1 MNTAEKATVISVPIA
16 VVGAVITLL
25 AWQFPRPTADP
36 SPRLPRAA
44 SPSTVGTTGATAQ
57 PDSGPSVSSSGTPLK
72 YLDTIEAQSGAGY
85 LRQLPRALTG
95 RPGYDHPIVI
105 ACTQNTA
112 ADKVHEVTYS
122 LRGRYLD
129 FSATV
134 RPYFNELKDSKVWV
148 YAVVGTQQ
156 RDGTINR
163 VGKGNQLDATMDA
176 PAPVKASVE
185 GGQELTIQVRCE
197 WPDGVVVLTA
207 AALTPTG

>member
-1 MNTAEKATVISVPIA
+1 MNLAEKATVIGLPVAALGIA
-16 VVGAVITLL
+16 VAVL
-25 AWQFPRPTADP
+25 AWQFPKPAPDMSR
-36 SPRLPRAA
+36 SA
-44 SPSTVGTTGATAQ
+44 SPSTTAATGA
-57 PDSGPSVSSSGTPLK
+57 PVPPNPSLSMSSPSGTLK
-72 YLDTIEAQSGAGY
+72 YLDTVEAQSGAGY
-85 LRQLPRALTG
+85 LRQLPRGLAD
-95 RPGYDHPIVI
+95 RPGYDHPIAI

-112 ADKVHEVTYS
+112 SDKVHEVTYS
-122 LRGRYLD
+122 LRGRYLG

-163 VGKGNQLDATMDA
+163 VVKGNQLDATMNA
-176 PAPVKASVE
+176 PAALKSSVE
-185 GGQELTIQVRCE
+185 GGEELTIQVRCE